1 MGAREWNRAEKS
13 EMVQGHFKK
22 FVFGRVIIYK
32 HRCNPIFSFS
42 RLLAIFSCGRRHTAK
57 IR

>member
-1 MGAREWNRAEKS
+1 MGVREWSKAEKS

-32 HRCNPIFSFS
+32 HCFNPIFSFS
-42 RLLAIFSCGRRHTAK
+42 RLLAIFSCGRRHIAK